1 MFYLFH
7 GPNSLARDEEIAKMK
22 ARLGEPDIASLN
34 TTLLDKTAQLKEM
47 MAAADTMPFLSDK
60 RLVIAQNFLAGLGAP
75 KGKKVRGAVR
85 GTGGVERVG
94 EAERT
99 PLQQLIEYLPTM
111 SDTTRLIFAEDET
124 LPPNHPLIELASNK
138 DSGGHLKLFDLPD
151 NPVRWIAERAKQKG
165 GEVSPQAAQLLSTK
179 INRGDK
185 NDRDHFV
192 TDSRTYL
199 HKLDNELEKLVAYA
213 LGRRVESSDVELLVK
228 DEDIA
233 DIFKFIDA
241 ISLRDGDGAF
251 KFVRGVLT
259 RGESPLVVL
268 AHLAR
273 QTRLLIQAKENED
286 LSPDALAQ
294 HIGVHPFVAKKVS
307 QQATRF
313 SVTELESAHAAILD
327 ADVAIKTGKM
337 DDVTALDVLVAAF
350 CS

>member
-1 MFYLFH
+1 MFYIFH

-22 ARLGEPDIASLN
+22 AKLGEPDIASLN
-34 TTLLDKTAQLKEM
+34 TTVLDKSAQVKDLM
-47 MAAADTMPFLSDK
+47 SAADTMPFLSDK
-60 RLVIAQNFLAGLGAP
+60 RLVIAQNLLGSLGAP
-75 KGKKVRGAVR
+75 KGRKGKAAKSEGDTERG
-85 GTGGVERVG
+85 
-94 EAERT
+94 
-99 PLQQLIEYLPTM
+99 PLQQLIGYLPSM

-124 LPPNHPLIELASNK
+124 LPPTHPLIDLAGQK
-138 DSGGHLKLFDLPD
+138 DSGGHLKLFDLPE
-151 NPVRWIAERAKQKG
+151 NPVRWISERAKQKG
-165 GEVSPQAAQLLSTK
+165 GEMSPQAAQLLSTK

-192 TDSRTYL
+192 SDSRTYL

-213 LGRRVESSDVELLVK
+213 WGRKVESSDVELLVK
-228 DEDIA
+228 DEDFA

-251 KFVRGVLT
+251 KFVRGVLV
-259 RGESPLVVL
+259 RGESPLVVIS
-268 AHLAR
+268 HLAR
-273 QTRLLIQAKENED
+273 QTSLLIQAKENED
-286 LSPDALAQ
+286 LAPDALAQ

-307 QQATRF
+307 QQAQRF
-313 SVTELESAHAAILD
+313 SMSELISAHAVILD

>member
-34 TTLLDKTAQLKEM
+34 TTVLDRTAQIKDVMLT
-47 MAAADTMPFLSDK
+47 ADSMPFLSDK
-60 RLVIAQNFLAGLGAP
+60 RLVIAQNLLAGLGAP
-75 KGKKVRGAVR
+75 KGRKAKS
-85 GTGGVERVG
+85 GGRETKGDG

-124 LPPNHPLIELASNK
+124 LAPTHPLLVLASQK

-165 GEVSPQAAQLLSTK
+165 GDMSPQAAQLLSTK

-213 LGRRVESSDVELLVK
+213 LGRRVESNDVELLVK
-228 DEDIA
+228 DEDFA

-251 KFVRGVLT
+251 KFVRGVLV

-273 QTRLLIQAKENED
+273 QTRLLIQAKEHAD

-307 QQATRF
+307 QQAQRF
-313 SVTELESAHAAILD
+313 SASELESAHVAILD